1 MPGGT
6 VKSLSGLISSD
17 GVEICTGKGD
27 MNLYGFSSEFP

>member
-1 MPGGT
+1 MPGWYLN
-6 VKSLSGLISSD
+6 VDLFDLD